1 MEKDPRSTDR
11 RDTMRKIWL
20 SFLLIVGLEAP
31 IASCPAAVP
40 ALINYQGRLVK
51 DGTNLVNGTVGL
63 SLRIFDTS
71 SGGNLLY
78 EDSNTVVVVDG
89 LYATYI
95 GDDTTFGT
103 LTNALATPAAYLET
117 MVDGIALLPRDRL
130 GSVAYALSAQTAQG
144 VMAGGISSE
153 MIAAGAVGPMQ
164 LAADAVTSAAI
175 ADGAIFAADL
185 ASNAVTTAAIADG
198 AITAVKLSQAYYP
211 LPPIT
216 ITNPAPSAQA
226 AFGHALCN
234 AGGARFVVGAPGDG
248 AGSAYLFDLNG
259 TRVAS
264 ITNRVPT
271 PDSQFGYAV
280 GCVGNRIVI
289 GAPLQDTG
297 ATDAGAAY
305 YYDLNGTYYKT
316 FANPTPM
323 EGDQFGLSVAGIG
336 NSHLVVGACYDD
348 TGETNAGSAYL
359 YYLNGTLAA
368 TVPNPAPGADDHF
381 GFSVAGVDSNRMA
394 VGAPGSSAQASR
406 SGLVYVYGTAGN
418 LLVSVT
424 NPLPSPDA
432 NFGYAVAGMGSN
444 QFVVGA
450 PGAAPEGTA
459 DGCVFL
465 YDEEGH
471 LLATVTNPAPDAYD
485 SFGRTV
491 SGVGFR
497 GFVVG
502 AHPKEDDGAQAGGA
516 FYYDSSG
523 TLQMA
528 LANPTPATNDQ
539 YGFAMAAVGDSL
551 LLVSAPYDDTDAAD
565 SGCAYLYAF
574 GAYAGDLVAASVR
587 PEGVT
592 PEMLAPEVDQ
602 LFVNVD
608 GDTMTG
614 ALTAPVVALTYTGAT
629 VNVQAGELTRRTAPI
644 ASIAATGTTTMASFN
659 AYNCTASRLAT
670 GTYRVAFTVPPA
682 TAFYTPVI
690 MPLSPTPC
698 FATVTTRISSRFD
711 FQLHDTAGTP
721 QDGAFSV
728 IVFGGY

>member
-1 MEKDPRSTDR
+1 MNRF
-11 RDTMRKIWL
+11 WL
-20 SFLLIVGLEAP
+20 SFLLIAGLEAP
-31 IASCPAAVP
+31 IPSCPAAVP
-40 ALINYQGRLVK
+40 ALINYQGRLIK

-63 SLRIFDTS
+63 SLRIFDTP
-71 SGGNLLY
+71 SGGILLY

-130 GSVAYALSAQTAQG
+130 GAVAYALTAQMAQG
-144 VMAGGISSE
+144 VVAGGVSSE
-153 MIAAGAVGPMQ
+153 MIAAGAVGPLQ

-175 ADGAIFAADL
+175 ADGAISAADL
-185 ASNAVTTAAIADG
+185 ASNSVTTAAIADG

-211 LPPIT
+211 MPPMT
-216 ITNPAPSAQA
+216 ITNPAPSVQD
-226 AFGHALCN
+226 AFGYALCN
-234 AGGARFVVGAPGDG
+234 AGGSRFVVGAPGEG
-248 AGSAYLFDLNG
+248 AGNAYLYDLNG
-259 TRVAS
+259 TRLAT
-264 ITNRVPT
+264 ITNRVPA
-271 PDSQFGYAV
+271 PNSQFGFAL
-280 GCVGNRIVI
+280 GCVSNRIVI

-316 FANPTPM
+316 FTNPTPM
-323 EGDQFGLSVAGIG
+323 EGDQFGISAAGIG
-336 NSHLVVGACYDD
+336 KSHLVVGACYDD

-359 YYLNGTLAA
+359 YYLNGNLAA
-368 TVPNPAPGADDHF
+368 TIPNPAPGAEDHF
-381 GFSVAGVDSNRMA
+381 GFSVAGVDTNRMA

-432 NFGYAVAGMGSN
+432 NFGFAVAGMGSN
-444 QFVVGA
+444 RFIVGA

-459 DGCVFL
+459 AGCVFL
-465 YDEEGH
+465 YDEECR
-471 LLATVTNPAPDAYD
+471 LVATITNPAPDAYD

-523 TLQMA
+523 ILQAA
-528 LANPTPATNDQ
+528 LANPTPAPNDQ
-539 YGFAMAAVGDSL
+539 YGFAMAAVGGSQ
-551 LLVSAPYDDTDAAD
+551 LLVSAPYDDAEATDG
-565 SGCAYLYAF
+565 GCAYLYAF
-574 GAYAGDLVAASVR
+574 GAYAGDLVAEGIR

-592 PEMLAPEVDQ
+592 PDMLAPEVEE
-602 LFVNVD
+602 LFINVD

-614 ALTAPVVALTYTGAT
+614 ALAAPAVALTYTGTT

-644 ASIAATGTTTMASFN
+644 AYIAATGTTTMASFN
-659 AYNCTASRLAT
+659 AYNCTASRIAT
-670 GTYRVAFTVPPA
+670 GTYRVVFTLRPQ
-682 TAFYTPVI
+682 TEFYTPVI
-690 MPLSPTPC
+690 MPLSPTPR
-698 FATVTTRISSRFD
+698 FATVTSRITSRFE
-711 FQLHDTAGTP
+711 FRLHDTAGTP

-728 IVFGGY
+728 IVFGGH